1 MGLFSP
7 RTHGF
12 ADWGFAFLLACA
24 PAVLHFAGAP
34 ATLSW
39 LAAIGHLTLSLVTD
53 YPLGAAP
60 KVRFT
65 THGTVELATALFLIA
80 APWAFGFDGDRT
92 PRAFFLFAGYAL
104 EVLWL
109 FTSYEEIKGIKARD
123 PGYLLARA
131 EENVSATKS

>member
-1 MGLFSP
+1 MGILSA
-7 RTHGF
+7 RTHAF
-12 ADWGFAFLLACA
+12 LDWGFAFLLACA
-24 PAVLHFAGAP
+24 PAVFHFAGVA

-53 YPLGAAP
+53 YPLGASP
-60 KVRFT
+60 KVRFA

-92 PRAFFLFAGYAL
+92 ARAFFLFAGYAL

-109 FTSYEEIKGIKARD
+109 FTSYQEITGIRARD
-123 PGYLLARA
+123 TDYRLARA
-131 EENVSATKS
+131 TSVSATKS